1 MEARHTLEGHL
12 LGVVSVD
19 TNPAGTIGVSSSLD
33 AHVRLWDLESGKQL
47 MDIDGGPG
55 VT

>member
-1 MEARHTLEGHL
+1 MEPRHTLEGHL

-55 VT
+55 